1 MSTRTRRSRSQ
12 VPGVASVHKPNR
24 YQRRQEHQR
33 VRHETN
39 IALQTFDE
47 PDDLTLPRPHH
58 TAVRLEPVSRDTAD
72 TADATTPKFR
82 VWKTKAWKRRKHAR
96 YQRALQEHQLLR
108 EA

>member
-24 YQRRQEHQR
+24 AQRRQEHQR

-39 IALQTFDE
+39 IALHTFDE
-47 PDDLTLPRPHH
+47 PEDLALPRPHH
-58 TAVRLEPVSRDTAD
+58 TAVRLEPVSRDEVGEA
-72 TADATTPKFR
+72 AKPRFR
-82 VWKTKAWKRRKHAR
+82 VWKTKAWKRRKLER
-96 YQRALQEHQLLR
+96 RQRAQLEYRMLR